1 MKKVLIGMM
10 FGCLAYAG
18 AISANE
24 DPWQQSYSLEAK
36 LDYAGAAMVLQPIL
50 KDNSKHEFALTRY
63 AWLSYLQK
71 EYNVSKDYYEKALAI
86 NPQSLDAQ
94 LGITLPLMAQ
104 GRWQEAS
111 NYAKKTLKIAPY
123 QYYAHI
129 RLMACEEALL
139 EWNAL
144 LDHADKI
151 SHYYPADATI
161 LVYKAR
167 AASVKGK
174 ATIAVE
180 TYKAVLERSPGHLEA
195 IRYLSS
201 NAIKN

>member
-1 MKKVLIGMM
+1 MKMVLLVIM
-10 FGCLAYAG
+10 FGFLVCTGSVG
-18 AISANE
+18 ASE
-24 DPWQQSYSLEAK
+24 DPWQQSYSLEEK
-36 LDYAGAAMVLQPIL
+36 LDYAGAAMVLQSIL
-50 KDNSKHEFALTRY
+50 KKNSKHEFALTRY

-71 EYNVSKDYYEKALAI
+71 EYNVSKDYYEKALSI

-111 NYAKKTLKIAPY
+111 NYAKKTLQIAPY

-174 ATIAVE
+174 VTIAVE

-201 NAIKN
+201 NSAKN